1 MGKLTVS
8 KQDYLETIL
17 DHSSRG
23 ESVRSVDIAQA
34 FGYSRAS
41 VSRAIKQ
48 LREDG
53 FLQQEPYGRITLTEA
68 GLREARL
75 VRQRHD
81 LLKYYLVAIL
91 GVDEETAEQD
101 ACRME
106 HVVSQATLRRREE
119 YSARTLAGART
130 GTIKDKE

>member
-1 MGKLTVS
+1 MSKLTVS

-17 DHSSRG
+17 DLSQKEEG
-23 ESVRSVDIAQA
+23 VRSVDIAQA

-53 FLQQEPYGRITLTEA
+53 FLRQEPYGRVTLTEA
-68 GLREARL
+68 GLREARR
-75 VRQRHD
+75 VRERHN
-81 LLKYYLVAIL
+81 LLKDYLVQIL
-91 GVDEETAEQD
+91 GVDGETAEQD

-106 HVVSQATLRRREE
+106 HVVSQTTLLRMEEYFARSLQGAREE
-119 YSARTLAGART
+119 
-130 GTIKDKE
+130 KKEDQ

>member
-1 MGKLTVS
+1 MELRVLQYFLAVAREQSISAAAESLHLSQPTLSIQLKN
-8 KQDYLETIL
+8 LEEELGMRLMIRGTPG
-17 DHSSRG
+17 SR
-23 ESVRSVDIAQA
+23 
-34 FGYSRAS
+34 
-41 VSRAIKQ
+41 
-48 LREDG
+48 
-53 FLQQEPYGRITLTEA
+53 RITLTEA

-106 HVVSQATLRRREE
+106 HVVSQTTLRRMEE
-119 YSARTLAGART
+119 YSARTLDGART